1 MNTIWPIEIGITTFL
16 QSAGEWLLIP
26 LRLISFLGNED
37 FYMLVMPALYWCVD
51 SILGLRV
58 GIMLLTSGIL
68 NGTAKLIFKS
78 PRPYWFDA
86 QVAAHS
92 SESSFGMPSGHA
104 MNSMSVWGLLAAS
117 IRKKSVTIIT
127 AVIIFLIGISRIF
140 LGVHFTSDVL
150 VGWILGAI
158 LLITFLRLEK
168 RVDGWVK
175 SLPFGRFVLIM
186 FLISLAVITVNAL
199 IIHANADWQIPTTW
213 ITTAAA
219 SAPDGEVNPL
229 SLDGTITNAAV
240 LFGLTTG
247 AVWLNRKG
255 GFDAGGVWW
264 RRLVRFLLGVTGV
277 LILWAGL
284 GKVFPD
290 TANLLGFALRYV
302 RYALTGAWISVGA
315 PWVFL
320 KLGLAEKRK

>member
-1 MNTIWPIEIGITTFL
+1 M
-16 QSAGEWLLIP
+16 LIP
-26 LRLISFLGNED
+26 LHLITFLGNEL
-37 FYMLVMPALYWCVD
+37 FYMLVMSALYWCVD
-51 SILGLRV
+51 SIFGFRI

-68 NGTAKLIFKS
+68 NSTAKLIFRS

-86 QVAAHS
+86 RVAAHS

-117 IRKKSVTIIT
+117 IRKKSVSIIT

-158 LLITFLRLEK
+158 LLIIFLHLEK
-168 RVDGWVK
+168 RVNGWVK
-175 SLPFGRFVLIM
+175 GLPFGHFVLIM
-186 FLISLAVITVNAL
+186 FLISLLVIVVNTF
-199 IIHANADWQIPTTW
+199 IIQANADWQIPSAW
-213 ITTAAA
+213 IKNATA
-219 SAPDGEVNPL
+219 SAPDGNLDPL
-229 SLDGTITNAAV
+229 NLENTIIKAAM

-264 RRLVRFLLGVTGV
+264 QRLVRFFIGITGV
-277 LILWAGL
+277 LILWSGL
-284 GKVFPD
+284 DQIFPD
-290 TANLLGFALRYV
+290 SPNLLGFTLLYV
-302 RYALTGAWISVGA
+302 RYALTVAWISVGA
-315 PWVFL
+315 PCLFL
-320 KLGLAEKRK
+320 KLGLAEKRNEDKKKSVD

>member
-127 AVIIFLIGISRIF
+127 TVIIFLIGISRIF

-158 LLITFLRLEK
+158 LLIIFLHLEK

-219 SAPDGEVNPL
+219 SAPGGEVNPL